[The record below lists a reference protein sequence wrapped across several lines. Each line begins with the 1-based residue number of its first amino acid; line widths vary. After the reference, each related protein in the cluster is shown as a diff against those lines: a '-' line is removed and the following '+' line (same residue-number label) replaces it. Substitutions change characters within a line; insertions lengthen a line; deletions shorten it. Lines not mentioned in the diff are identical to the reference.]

1 MKMAAQ
7 SPAPQMKTGYFSTR
21 CIDTYGGFPLAEK
34 KDFFYLRLAQF
45 RGGKK
50 SQDQKSKL
58 RFTEGSANS
67 LYIKSPFLD
76 IRRKEHTLN

>member
-1 MKMAAQ
+1 MV
-7 SPAPQMKTGYFSTR
+7 
-21 CIDTYGGFPLAEK
+21 FPFAEK

-58 RFTEGSANS
+58 RFTEGNANS